1 MGLSNFPVS
10 YVRSWL
16 IFVKPNSRGANKSS
30 VAAAL
35 FLLSLL
41 RFPILPPFF
50 LPLCFNHR
58 LHEPNGLENHRQI
71 FRLDS
76 SILGKQEKRTKHS
89 MPRSLSLSLRRR
101 FFRCKRKERKGKEG
115 RSDSGNTVLFI
126 ERWSTSE
133 TPEPISLVAPRMLVH
148 V

>member
-50 LPLCFNHR
+50 LPLRFNHR
-58 LHEPNGLENHRQI
+58 LHEPNDLENHRQI

-76 SILGKQEKRTKHS
+76 SILGKQEKRTKYS
-89 MPRSLSLSLRRR
+89 MPRSLSVEGFSDAN
-101 FFRCKRKERKGKEG
+101 ERKGRERKG
-115 RSDSGNTVLFI
+115 RAIPETRCYLSSDG
-126 ERWSTSE
+126 
-133 TPEPISLVAPRMLVH
+133 PRAQRLSQYR
-148 V
+148 

>member
-89 MPRSLSLSLRRR
+89 MPRSLSLSLSVEG
-101 FFRCKRKERKGKEG
+101 FSDANERKGRERKGGAIPET
-115 RSDSGNTVLFI
+115 RCYLSSDG
-126 ERWSTSE
+126 
-133 TPEPISLVAPRMLVH
+133 PRAKRLSQYR
-148 V
+148 